1 MAILNKKVQYK
12 QLHCLYS
19 KRTGD
24 QLGPLKGTDPDLE
37 SFMAKADQSQYGV
50 ATVNFKITDGIWQLT
65 RKTPESLNFK
75 TQFLNDQQRKILLP

>member
-12 QLHCLYS
+12 QLHCLYG
-19 KRTGD
+19 KRTGN
-24 QLGPLKGTDPDLE
+24 QLTPLKATDRDLE
-37 SFMAKADQSQYGV
+37 SFMAKDDQNQYGV
-50 ATVNFKITDGIWQLT
+50 ATVNFKITDGVWQLT